1 MPPTRDGVKHD
12 PITNVIASILDE
24 FNVEYSEDPQHPIAD
39 LRQSQV
45 RDEKNVAAKDT
56 VSTIVSKIATGMPI
70 PAIVVTS
77 DGRIID
83 GNGRV
88 HGAKKAKHGTL
99 YAFVTNKTEEQLGDT
114 LLEILGSRLNDHGK
128 RRAKHEID
136 KTIRKLLADD
146 ATTERVMEHVSV
158 EAGRVRN
165 MRAQMTGEERVEAAG
180 LARNGFSIAHLKA
193 FGRVELMNEPLNGV
207 IQLVHDTGMSSKETG
222 ELMKRLRAKGSEAEQ
237 MQMLNQERNDLR
249 ERIDEHK
256 RTGNGKPPA
265 ARRAKQSLSGFMS
278 IAEAPEQIV
287 ERNPDRMESQ
297 LKTLRSAQLLLNQII
312 ELQESE
318 AQRAGVELL

>member
-1 MPPTRDGVKHD
+1 MPTIRDGVKHD
-12 PITNVIASILDE
+12 PLTNVIASILDE
-24 FNVEYSEDPQHPIAD
+24 FNVEYDEDPQHPIAD

-77 DGRIID
+77 DGRIVD

-88 HGAKKAKHGTL
+88 HGARKAKHATL
-99 YAFVTNKTEEQLGDT
+99 YAFVTKKTEEQLGDT

-158 EAGRVRN
+158 EASRVRN
-165 MRAQMTGEERVEAAG
+165 MRAQMSGENRVETAG
-180 LARNGFSIAHLKA
+180 LARNGFSVAHLKA
-193 FGRVELMNEPLNGV
+193 FGRADLMAKPLNGV
-207 IQLVHDTGMSSKETG
+207 IRLVHDTGMSSKETG
-222 ELMKRLRAKGSEAEQ
+222 DLIKRLRTKSSETEQ
-237 MQMLNQERNDLR
+237 VELLEQERVDLR

-265 ARRAKQSLSGFMS
+265 ARRAKQSLSGFMGITDS
-278 IAEAPEQIV
+278 ATDLV
-287 ERNPDRMESQ
+287 ERNPERIA
-297 LKTLRSAQLLLNQII
+297 AQLGVLRRAQMLLNEIV

>member
-1 MPPTRDGVKHD
+1 MPTIRDGVKHD

-24 FNVEYSEDPQHPIAD
+24 FNVEYDEDPQHPIAD

-77 DGRIID
+77 DGRIVD

-88 HGAKKAKHGTL
+88 HGARKAKHATL
-99 YAFVTNKTEEQLGDT
+99 YALVTRKTEEQLGDT

-128 RRAKHEID
+128 RRARHEID

-158 EAGRVRN
+158 EASRVRN
-165 MRAQMTGEERVEAAG
+165 MRAQMSGEDRVETAG
-180 LARNGFSIAHLKA
+180 MARNGFSVAHLKA
-193 FGRVELMNEPLNGV
+193 FGRADLMLEPL
-207 IQLVHDTGMSSKETG
+207 QRRHPA
-222 ELMKRLRAKGSEAEQ
+222 RARHGDEFEGD
-237 MQMLNQERNDLR
+237 ERSDQAAA
-249 ERIDEHK
+249 DE
-256 RTGNGKPPA
+256 
-265 ARRAKQSLSGFMS
+265 GF
-278 IAEAPEQIV
+278 
-287 ERNPDRMESQ
+287 RG
-297 LKTLRSAQLLLNQII
+297 
-312 ELQESE
+312 
-318 AQRAGVELL
+318 RAGRGPGAGARGFARADR

>member
-1 MPPTRDGVKHD
+1 MPPTRNGVKHD

-24 FNVEYSEDPQHPIAD
+24 FNVEYREDPQHPIAD

-45 RDEKNVAAKDT
+45 RDEKNIAAKDT
-56 VSTIVSKIATGMPI
+56 ISVIASKIATGQPV

-77 DGRIID
+77 DGRIVD

-88 HGAKKAKHGTL
+88 HTAKKFKRGTL
-99 YAFVTNKTEEQLGDT
+99 YALVTNKTEEQLGDT

-136 KTIRKLLADD
+136 KTIRKLLANG
-146 ATTERVMEHVSV
+146 ATTERIMEHVSV

-165 MRAQMTGEERVEAAG
+165 MRAQIAGEERVETAG
-180 LARNGFSIAHLKA
+180 LTRNGFSLAHLKT
-193 FGRVELMNEPLNGV
+193 FGRAELMDEPLNGV
-207 IQLVHDTGMSSKETG
+207 IRLAHDSGLSAGETG
-222 ELMKRLRAKGSEAEQ
+222 DLVKKLRAQGSEVEQ
-237 MQMLNQERNDLR
+237 VALLNQEREDLR

-265 ARRAKQSLSGFMS
+265 ARRAKQSLSGFMG
-278 IAEAPEQIV
+278 ITNNPDELV
-287 ERNPDRMESQ
+287 ERNPDRIASQ
-297 LKTLRSAQLLLNQII
+297 LKTLRSAQALLNHIITMQEAEARRAGI
-312 ELQESE
+312 EL
-318 AQRAGVELL
+318 L